1 MRIRSV
7 ADLPGAMR
15 MQVDALIGK
24 QVKAA
29 KYRNDAHWA
38 DGERFDSLLEWR
50 CYEGLKLR
58 RAAGEVA
65 WFIRQVP
72 FRLEGGVI
80 YRADFL
86 VVLASGGVEV
96 IDAKGYDTQ
105 ASRNKRRQV
114 KARYGVE
121 VILWTDRRRS

>member
-7 ADLPGAMR
+7 ADLPAPMR
-15 MQVDALIGK
+15 AQLAELQAK
-24 QVKAA
+24 PR
-29 KYRNDAHWA
+29 KYRNAQCVV
-38 DGERFDSLLEWR
+38 DGQRFDSILEAR
-50 CYEGLKLR
+50 CYEHLKLQQL
-58 RAAGEVA
+58 AGAVQ

-86 VVLASGGVEV
+86 VVRASGAIDV

-105 ASRNKRRQV
+105 ASRNKRKQV
-114 KARYGVE
+114 RARYGKE
-121 VILWTDRRRS
+121 IQLWRM